1 MRWFVVRRAHHD
13 ALEFFRDPWGFFVYT
28 LYSTMDPVHEI
39 KARLP
44 IEDLVGQYCQIVRKG
59 RSLKSLC
66 PFHEDKNPSLLISP
80 EKGIA
85 YCFAC
90 QKGGDIF
97 SFYQT
102 IEGVDFRQALKDLAE
117 KTGVTLGQ
125 ISTDHGPKKD
135 EKDRA
140 RECLEACASFYHKC
154 LMESEASLA
163 YLRSRGVTHDEI
175 HSFCLG
181 LAPNSFSQT
190 YEYLL
195 KKDFSRSDIA
205 LAGLAVEKDLREGR
219 MYDYFRHRLMFP
231 IRDSQGKIVGFGG
244 RTLRDEDAKYINS
257 PEGPLYN
264 KSQVFFGIDHA
275 RESIRQKKKV
285 VLVEGYFDV
294 LACIRCGCPNVVAQ
308 CGTALTSDHI
318 RLLKRLVDTVILCLD
333 QDRAGQESA
342 ERAFM
347 FCAKEDLAV
356 RAITLS
362 HKDPADSAMEKP
374 EELTA
379 LLSREGEPYLDLV
392 LRDMEM
398 NDLSSGDV
406 KHRMLKRLLPLISAI
421 PSAVEREHYLGQAA
435 NVFRTTATSLMED
448 LDKFRSTEVRHP
460 FAAVVKKEGADDI
473 PFSRVEIVLGLFL
486 LYPKHLPFL
495 SELIPPEG
503 DMTAVLY
510 KALQEWHGESIEIS
524 ALNLPKEYQERAAI
538 LCLFCEEHG
547 FSEWSDRMALREIR
561 RNIFSANRDIIRK
574 RQSDVVERLLKAKKD
589 GRNDEEMRLQT
600 QYQEVLKLAKMIE

>member
-1 MRWFVVRRAHHD
+1 
-13 ALEFFRDPWGFFVYT
+13 
-28 LYSTMDPVHEI
+28 MDPVHEI

-59 RSLKSLC
+59 RSLKTLC

-80 EKGIA
+80 DKGIA

-97 SFYQT
+97 SFYQA

-117 KTGVTLGQ
+117 KTGVTLAQGT
-125 ISTDHGPKKD
+125 SDHGPKKD

-140 RECLEACASFYHKC
+140 RECLETCASFYHDF
-154 LMESEASLA
+154 LMAHETSLA
-163 YLRSRGVTHDEI
+163 YLKSRGVTAEEI
-175 HSFCLG
+175 QSFRLG
-181 LAPNSFSQT
+181 LAPDSFSQT

-195 KKDFSRSDIA
+195 KHGFSRSDIA
-205 LAGLAVEKDLREGR
+205 LAGLAVEKDLREGK

-231 IRDSQGKIVGFGG
+231 IRDSHGRMVGFGG
-244 RTLRDEDAKYINS
+244 RTLREEDAKYINS

-275 RESIRQKKKV
+275 RESIRQKKSV

-294 LACIRCGCPNVVAQ
+294 LACVRSGCTNVVAQ

-318 RLLKRLVDTVILCLD
+318 RFLKRLVDTVILCLD
-333 QDRAGQESA
+333 QDRAGQESM

-347 FCAKEDLAV
+347 LCAKEDLTV
-356 RAITLS
+356 RAITLPQ
-362 HKDPADSAMEKP
+362 KDPADSAVENP
-374 EELTA
+374 QALA
-379 LLSREGEPYLDLV
+379 SLLSKGGEPYLDIV
-392 LRDMEM
+392 LRDMGTV
-398 NDLSSGDV
+398 DLSSGEG

-421 PSAVEREHYLGQAA
+421 PSAVEREHYLDRAA
-435 NVFRTTATSLMED
+435 HLFQTTVVSLTED
-448 LDKFRSTEVRHP
+448 
-460 FAAVVKKEGADDI
+460 FAAFRRTDTERPFRPIKQEEKTEEN
-473 PFSRVEIVLGLFL
+473 PFSSVEITLGLFF
-486 LYPKHLPFL
+486 LYPKYLSLL
-495 SELIPPEG
+495 SELIPPEE
-503 DMTAVLY
+503 DTAAALY
-510 KALQEWHGESIEIS
+510 KALREKQGGLPSLDIS
-524 ALNLPKEYQERAAI
+524 ALALSKEDQERAAI

-547 FSEWSDRMALREIR
+547 FSHWSDGMAAREIR
-561 RNIFSANRDIIRK
+561 RNILSANRLMVRK
-574 RQSDVVERLLKAKKD
+574 RQNEVTERLLKAKKD